1 MNTTEVLEMWQRD
14 GKIDELKLDDTT
26 IRMARVHSK
35 YLELLTV
42 AKMTRKKR
50 ELEYKTLLKDKWLYY
65 NGKLSKD
72 QIDTFKWEY
81 DPFGGLNKPL
91 KGDMN
96 YYYDADTDIQRAQ
109 ALLEVEKILV
119 ETLEEIMNTIRW
131 RHQNIG
137 NIIKWRAFEAGAKQ
151 KNIRAITHKL

>member
-1 MNTTEVLEMWQRD
+1 MTTTEVLQMWQKD
-14 GKIDELKLDDTT
+14 GQIDELKLDDTT
-26 IRMARVHSK
+26 IRMARIHSK
-35 YLELLTV
+35 YLELLTI

-65 NGKLSKD
+65 NGKLSKE
-72 QIDTFKWEY
+72 QIDAFKWEY

-96 YYYDADTDIQRAQ
+96 YYYDADTDIQRSQ

-119 ETLEEIMNTIRW
+119 ETLEEIMSTIRW

-137 NIIKWRAFEAGAKQ
+137 NIIRWRSFEAGV
-151 KNIRAITHKL
+151 

>member
-1 MNTTEVLEMWQRD
+1 MNTEQILEMWQKD
-14 GKIDELKLDDTT
+14 GQIDELKLDDTT
-26 IRMARVHSK
+26 IRMARIHSK
-35 YLELLTV
+35 YLELLTI

-65 NGKLSKD
+65 NGKLSKE
-72 QIDTFKWEY
+72 QIDAFKWEY

-96 YYYDADTDIQRAQ
+96 YYYDADTDIQRSQ
-109 ALLEVEKILV
+109 ALLEVQKIQV
-119 ETLEEIMNTIRW
+119 ETLEEIINTIRW

-137 NIIKWRAFEAGAKQ
+137 NIIKWRSFEAGA
-151 KNIRAITHKL
+151 

>member
-1 MNTTEVLEMWQRD
+1 LNIEEVLKMWKED
-14 GKIDELKLDDTT
+14 SIIDDLKLDDTT

-35 YLELLTV
+35 YLELITI
-42 AKMTRKKR
+42 AKMRRKKKD
-50 ELEYKTLLKDKWLYY
+50 LDYKTLLKNKWLYY
-65 NGKLSKD
+65 NGKLSKEE
-72 QIDTFKWEY
+72 IDIYKWEY

-96 YYYDADTDIQRAQ
+96 YYYDADTDIQKAQ
-109 ALLEVEKILV
+109 AALEYDKVLI

-137 NIIKWRAFEAGAKQ
+137 NIIKWRSFEAGA
-151 KNIRAITHKL
+151 

>member
-35 YLELLTV
+35 YLELLTI

-72 QIDTFKWEY
+72 QIDRFKWEY

-137 NIIKWRAFEAGAKQ
+137 NIIKWRSLEAGA
-151 KNIRAITHKL
+151 